1 MGKIIYDF
9 RIINK
14 DNDGIL
20 DNVAFVRES
29 DINDDVF
36 IDTLLFYLDGLISL
50 LLKDKDRVVIG
61 KILFR
66 IAVIISKKQQIIFE
80 VDFSLSE
87 KEILEKIREIFK
99 SLNVSL
105 NLIKQNN
112 YLDLY
117 NFLNFEVAT
126 SVAK

>member
-50 LLKDKDRVVIG
+50 LLKDKDKIVIG
-61 KILFR
+61 KILLR
-66 IAVIISKKQQIIFE
+66 ITIIISKKQQVIFE
-80 VDFSLSE
+80 IDFSLSE
-87 KEILEKIREIFK
+87 KEILEKIKEIFK

-105 NLIKQNN
+105 SLIKQNN
-112 YLDLY
+112 YSDLY

>member
-14 DNDGIL
+14 DNEGIL
-20 DNVAFVRES
+20 DNLAFVRES

-50 LLKDKDRVVIG
+50 LSKDKDKIVIG

-66 IAVIISKKQQIIFE
+66 IAIIIYKKQQIIFE

-87 KEILEKIREIFK
+87 KEILEKIKEIFK

>member
-50 LLKDKDRVVIG
+50 LLKDKDKVVIG

-66 IAVIISKKQQIIFE
+66 VAVIISKKQQIIFE

-99 SLNVSL
+99 SLNISL

-112 YLDLY
+112 YSDLY

>member
-14 DNDGIL
+14 DNEGIL
-20 DNVAFVRES
+20 DNLAFVRES

-50 LLKDKDRVVIG
+50 LSKDKDKIVIG

-66 IAVIISKKQQIIFE
+66 IAIIIYKKQQIIFE

-87 KEILEKIREIFK
+87 KEILEKIKGIFK

>member
-14 DNDGIL
+14 DNEGIL
-20 DNVAFVRES
+20 DNLAFVRES

-50 LLKDKDRVVIG
+50 LSKDKDKIVIG

-66 IAVIISKKQQIIFE
+66 IAIIISKKQQIIFE

-87 KEILEKIREIFK
+87 KEILEKIKGIFK

-112 YLDLY
+112 YSDLY

>member
-20 DNVAFVRES
+20 DNLAFVRES

-50 LLKDKDRVVIG
+50 LSKDKDKIVIG

-66 IAVIISKKQQIIFE
+66 IAIIISKKQQIIFE

-87 KEILEKIREIFK
+87 KEILEKIKEIFK

-112 YLDLY
+112 YSDLY

>member
-20 DNVAFVRES
+20 DNLAFVRES

-50 LLKDKDRVVIG
+50 LSKDKDKIVIG

-66 IAVIISKKQQIIFE
+66 IAIIISKKQQIIFE

-87 KEILEKIREIFK
+87 KEILEKIKEIFK